1 VVKNILTD
9 LNFLQIGQSWPPD
22 DIDTRERLKMYNTNR
37 LLFKGKHDQVY
48 TDWVRLLRDD
58 QQATMEIIINWH
70 KRLSKLFA
78 DLLLGEPPRII
89 AGDVGTPEQ
98 INLDRIIED
107 NNFIMEA
114 YKVALDTSRF
124 ADGLF
129 KIRYDDNRAIIEV
142 NSPAVWFPVVNP
154 FNVSDIKN
162 HVLAWTYK
170 VNKTD
175 YLRAEIHYKG
185 KIQTNTYILQ
195 KDKISE
201 LVESTTQETGINDFL
216 IVRVSNLI
224 TSEDVTGNDDYTD
237 IDSIIQE
244 IEIRFSQISRILD
257 KHSDPNMCGPSS
269 ALEIDPTT
277 GQYSFRGSNKYFPV
291 ESKDDIIPQY
301 IVWEGHLDA
310 GFKQIDYLIEQL
322 YFLSETSAAAYGNL
336 KQGLAESGSALK
348 RLLLAPLAKVNRIRL
363 SFDPQIKKV
372 LKLASAL
379 EVAQSKPGAIK
390 LSNIFISWRDGL
402 PEDDGEKTT
411 IETQRYGAGLSSLE
425 SSIRRLDGLEGQQL
439 DSEVDKINAEK
450 QASSVEP
457 PKITLPNSGS
467 VV

>member
-1 VVKNILTD
+1 
-9 LNFLQIGQSWPPD
+9 
-22 DIDTRERLKMYNTNR
+22 MYNTNR

-58 QQATMEIIINWH
+58 QQATMEIILNWH
-70 KRLSKLFA
+70 RRLTKLFS
-78 DLLLGEPPRII
+78 DLLFGEPPRIVS
-89 AGDVGTPEQ
+89 GDVNSPEQ
-98 INLDRIIED
+98 NNLDRIIED
-107 NNFIMEA
+107 NNFIMEC

-129 KIRYDDNRAIIEV
+129 KIRYDDNYSIIQA
-142 NSPAVWFPVVNP
+142 NSPSCWFPVVNP
-154 FNVSDIKN
+154 FNVSDILN
-162 HVLAWTYK
+162 HVLAWTYTS
-170 VNKTD
+170 NKTD

-201 LVESTTQETGINDFL
+201 LVESTTQNTGINDFL

-224 TSEDVTGNDDYTD
+224 TSEDVTGHDDYTD
-237 IDSIIQE
+237 IDSIVQE

-257 KHSDPNMCGPSS
+257 KHSDPNMYGPSS
-269 ALEIDPTT
+269 ALEIDEF
-277 GQYSFRGSNKYFPV
+277 GQSSFRGGSKFYPI
-291 ESKDDIIPQY
+291 ESKDDPIPGY
-301 IVWEGHLDA
+301 LVWEGHLDA
-310 GFKQIDYLIEQL
+310 GFKQIDYLIDQL
-322 YFLSETSAAAYGNL
+322 YFLSETSSAAFGNI

-348 RLLLAPLAKVNRIRL
+348 RLLMASLAKVNRIRL

-379 EVAQSKPGAIK
+379 EVAQGKPGATK
-390 LSNIFISWRDGL
+390 LNNVYLFWRDGL

-411 IETQRYGAGLSSLE
+411 IETQRYGSGLSSLE

-439 DSEVDKINAEK
+439 DNEINKINAEK
-450 QASSVEP
+450 KADSVEP
-457 PKITLPNSGS
+457 PKITLPNTGS